1 MAAATAACIFLLS
14 GCVVIQNVT
23 EQQVDGV
30 GPVRVNVTLCSSGD
44 DTACVEQGHPSGG
57 NEGNSGADLGEPP
70 SPVQLL
76 LGFRIPDAYG
86 PPSAVA
92 SADHPEVT
100 FTPSPSYAAGL
111 EAQSPSGP
119 GQQWVGFISSTT
131 AMGKGT
137 KAAGTVD
144 AMTVAA
150 AFAVPAGAPPF
161 AYRPVVGVRPPT
173 GGAGPTRPV
182 NCNETATAFGGT
194 VPTTFCINSPSTSVT
209 GGSALGTNRPVTV
222 RGLALTADPAPVK
235 GARGTRVPI
244 PFTAVLTGSN
254 GSAGLFT
261 VAGTTTV
268 PNGVVRGRRLPLSGP
283 GRSPALVRVSVPR
296 TTRPGTYLVNATVT
310 QGAQTRTITRS
321 LVVTGKAAKLKLGT
335 RFGSRLDRRGRSAV
349 TISCPASAEEGCVGS
364 VTLNTASR
372 VVVPAAKAKRRV
384 LRLGKARFRLKGGT
398 KGTLRIKVG
407 RKGRKI
413 LRTKGKLRIKAT
425 IVTGRGSTAARAG
438 RFYTVRVAKKKR

>member
-1 MAAATAACIFLLS
+1 MAAATAACIFLLT

-131 AMGKGT
+131 AMGKGSQGCRHRRRDDGGRHLRR
-137 KAAGTVD
+137 ARRRPAVRLQAGRGGS
-144 AMTVAA
+144 
-150 AFAVPAGAPPF
+150 PSH
-161 AYRPVVGVRPPT
+161 

-335 RFGSRLDRRGRSAV
+335 RFGSRLDRRGR
-349 TISCPASAEEGCVGS
+349 
-364 VTLNTASR
+364 
-372 VVVPAAKAKRRV
+372 
-384 LRLGKARFRLKGGT
+384 
-398 KGTLRIKVG
+398 
-407 RKGRKI
+407 
-413 LRTKGKLRIKAT
+413 
-425 IVTGRGSTAARAG
+425 
-438 RFYTVRVAKKKR
+438 